1 MELKGER
8 MNWKIRTSALA
19 LILGTSLSLSAQVPN
34 FTPATPLLGAAIR
47 NDTAE
52 VRRLL
57 KSGAN
62 PNEGQLI
69 GFSPV
74 FFAVINHNI
83 EMLRAFAEGGADLK
97 ATDASGST
105 ILMWAAYDEAGRP
118 DLVEELIRLGL
129 DPSAR
134 NKNGETALTWA
145 LRRGPTPIVAKLRK
159 LAPADESE
167 KLKPAVE
174 KSLAL
179 LQKSAIQFASG
190 SGCASCHHQ
199 SLPQMATGLARER
212 GFAVD
217 EDSSRKTLQDV
228 MNMMKPMKD
237 VMLTE
242 TERIPDPAITVS
254 YLLLGLSAEG
264 YAADEI
270 TAAAAHLIS
279 KHQLAD
285 GSFRVF
291 PARPPIESSQFTSTA
306 LSLRA
311 LQLYDKDS
319 QSKVARAR
327 EWLQNAKPQTGE
339 EYAMQLLGLGWAK
352 ADEKNIR
359 AAAGALIARQRPDG
373 GWGQLSSLDSDAYAT
388 GQALVALQWGGNMS
402 TSDPV
407 YRRGVDFLLR
417 TQMSDGSWLVRSRSF
432 PVQKYRESGFPHG
445 KDQWIS
451 AAGSSWAV
459 MALSLAKADPGKPA
473 SSSK

>member
-1 MELKGER
+1 
-8 MNWKIRTSALA
+8 
-19 LILGTSLSLSAQVPN
+19 
-34 FTPATPLLGAAIR
+34 
-47 NDTAE
+47 
-52 VRRLL
+52 
-57 KSGAN
+57 
-62 PNEGQLI
+62 
-69 GFSPV
+69 
-74 FFAVINHNI
+74 
-83 EMLRAFAEGGADLK
+83 
-97 ATDASGST
+97 
-105 ILMWAAYDEAGRP
+105 MWAAYDEAGRP

-217 EDSSRKTLQDV
+217 EESARKTLQDV

-264 YAADEI
+264 YAGDEI
-270 TAAAAHLIS
+270 TAAGAHLIS